1 MMEYQYFEDK
11 KYVDLKKIPDFV
23 IDKLKSLDGI
33 DVVNQRMK
41 IKFCGVIIFD
51 GCTYFFSPAKSSS
64 NNIES
69 IGKLIKGR
77 IQT

>member
-41 IKFCGVIIFD
+41 IKFC
-51 GCTYFFSPAKSSS
+51 
-64 NNIES
+64 
-69 IGKLIKGR
+69 
-77 IQT
+77 